1 MIYNELE
8 LKLTVQ
14 QHHHH
19 HQYAR
24 ASFPDKLAYHTL
36 TLQAQFK
43 FNENPVNPVLSV
55 TFHEI
60 KMLIRR
66 LGLTI
71 SIKQR
76 EKNRRCLIQ
85 PPLLPQPPRK
95 GTNYILSFG
104 PTAGTT

>member
-8 LKLTVQ
+8 LKFTVQ

-55 TFHEI
+55 TFHEM

-66 LGLTI
+66 LGI
-71 SIKQR
+71 
-76 EKNRRCLIQ
+76 
-85 PPLLPQPPRK
+85 
-95 GTNYILSFG
+95 NYINKTKREEQTVSN
-104 PTAGTT
+104 PTTSSSPATAERH